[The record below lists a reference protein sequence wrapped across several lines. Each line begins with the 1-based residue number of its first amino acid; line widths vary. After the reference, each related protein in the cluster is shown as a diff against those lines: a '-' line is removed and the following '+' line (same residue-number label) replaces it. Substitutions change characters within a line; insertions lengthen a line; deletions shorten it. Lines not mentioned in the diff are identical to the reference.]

1 MKNIFLDFIIP
12 PLKMVGFVKH
22 VSFPLNKRTKNRPI
36 IEVRRSSTNQ
46 WLIEPFTL
54 NQKLIFKLLTGVIFN
69 KRDWN
74 WIRTQNHLVLKRT
87 LNHLAKLALN
97 D

>member
-1 MKNIFLDFIIP
+1 MKNIFLDFIIL

-22 VSFPLNKRTKNRPI
+22 VLFPLGKRTKNLPI

-69 KRDWN
+69 KR
-74 WIRTQNHLVLKRT
+74 IIKVL
-87 LNHLAKLALN
+87 HVFCFCFCFFVFF
-97 D
+97 